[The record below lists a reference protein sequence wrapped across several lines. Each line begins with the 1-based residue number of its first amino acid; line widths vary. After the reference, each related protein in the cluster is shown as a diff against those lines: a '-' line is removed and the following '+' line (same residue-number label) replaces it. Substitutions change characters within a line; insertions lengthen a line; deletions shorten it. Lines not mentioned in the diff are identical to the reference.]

1 MYIRHKVQV
10 FFCDFLRPEGK
21 SFEMLPRGNKH
32 RFPPIYYKMK
42 KILKLALLLSLGIL
56 LPGVCTML
64 ITGRT
69 GSSQKKM
76 GVQVTLENGEQVDGE
91 EFVIGMAASEL
102 SYVKEEEALK
112 AWMIVCRTN
121 FMKAAGD
128 SKEVNAD
135 KLALDYISQDELE
148 KNNGRKAWL
157 EINSRLEEASDET
170 FGQAL
175 FYSGSLID
183 ALYHPVSIGKTVS
196 ASEIYTLDVSYLIS
210 VDSSQDVESED
221 YMDVKILSYKDCA
234 KKLKKSGFEETEE
247 DCRQNLKITA
257 QTENGYVQTV
267 ETKENQWTGEEWK
280 EIFDLNSTNFY
291 LENYGD
297 RLRMVTIGKGH
308 GMGMSLYGANVLA
321 RKELSAATIL
331 SYYYPGTETKDALS
345 AATGETMTKNSAV
358 AAPAE
363 ETTTESSAATAPA
376 GDTTT
381 KSAAA
386 AAPAGTSQ
394 KEQ

>member
-1 MYIRHKVQV
+1 M
-10 FFCDFLRPEGK
+10 P
-21 SFEMLPRGNKH
+21 
-32 RFPPIYYKMK
+32 
-42 KILKLALLLSLGIL
+42 
-56 LPGVCTML
+56 
-64 ITGRT
+64 
-69 GSSQKKM
+69 
-76 GVQVTLENGEQVDGE
+76 
-91 EFVIGMAASEL
+91 
-102 SYVKEEEALK
+102 
-112 AWMIVCRTN
+112 
-121 FMKAAGD
+121 
-128 SKEVNAD
+128 
-135 KLALDYISQDELE
+135 
-148 KNNGRKAWL
+148 
-157 EINSRLEEASDET
+157 
-170 FGQAL
+170 
-175 FYSGSLID
+175 
-183 ALYHPVSIGKTVS
+183 
-196 ASEIYTLDVSYLIS
+196 YLIS

-345 AATGETMTKNSAV
+345 AATPEEETTTESSAA

-363 ETTTESSAATAPA
+363 ETTTESSAAAAPA

-386 AAPAGTSQ
+386 AVPEGTSQ

>member
-21 SFEMLPRGNKH
+21 SFEMFLWGNKH

-102 SYVKEEEALK
+102 SYVKEAEALK

-175 FYSGSLID
+175 FYGGSLID

-196 ASEIYTLDVSYLIS
+196 ASEIYTLDVPYLIS

-345 AATGETMTKNSAV
+345 AATGETITKNSA
-358 AAPAE
+358 AAAQAE
-363 ETTTESSAATAPA
+363 ESTTESSAAAAPA

>member
-1 MYIRHKVQV
+1 
-10 FFCDFLRPEGK
+10 
-21 SFEMLPRGNKH
+21 MLPRGNKH

-196 ASEIYTLDVSYLIS
+196 ASEIYTLDVPYLIS

-321 RKELSAATIL
+321 GKELSAATIL

-363 ETTTESSAATAPA
+363 ETTTESSAA
-376 GDTTT
+376 
-381 KSAAA
+381 A

>member
-21 SFEMLPRGNKH
+21 SFEMPPRGNKH

-102 SYVKEEEALK
+102 SYVKEAEALK

-135 KLALDYISQDELE
+135 KLALDYISQDEME

-175 FYSGSLID
+175 FYGGSLID

-196 ASEIYTLDVSYLIS
+196 ASEIYTLDVPYLIS

-345 AATGETMTKNSAV
+345 AATPEGES
-358 AAPAE
+358 
-363 ETTTESSAATAPA
+363 TTESSATAA
-376 GDTTT
+376 SAEENTTES
-381 KSAAA
+381 SAAA

>member
-1 MYIRHKVQV
+1 
-10 FFCDFLRPEGK
+10 
-21 SFEMLPRGNKH
+21 
-32 RFPPIYYKMK
+32 
-42 KILKLALLLSLGIL
+42 
-56 LPGVCTML
+56 
-64 ITGRT
+64 
-69 GSSQKKM
+69 
-76 GVQVTLENGEQVDGE
+76 
-91 EFVIGMAASEL
+91 
-102 SYVKEEEALK
+102 
-112 AWMIVCRTN
+112 
-121 FMKAAGD
+121 
-128 SKEVNAD
+128 
-135 KLALDYISQDELE
+135 
-148 KNNGRKAWL
+148 
-157 EINSRLEEASDET
+157 
-170 FGQAL
+170 
-175 FYSGSLID
+175 
-183 ALYHPVSIGKTVS
+183 
-196 ASEIYTLDVSYLIS
+196 
-210 VDSSQDVESED
+210 
-221 YMDVKILSYKDCA
+221 MDVKILSYKDCA

-345 AATGETMTKNSAV
+345 AATPEEETTTESSAA

-363 ETTTESSAATAPA
+363 ETTTESSAAAAPA

-386 AAPAGTSQ
+386 AVPEGTSQ